1 MSFISP
7 AMRSRFDALP
17 AALRDEI
24 LARDVT
30 INSLQDFIDVLE
42 GIVNGDA
49 VPSSLPV
56 RPVQI

>member
-1 MSFISP
+1 MSVISP

-24 LARDVT
+24 LSRDVT
-30 INSLQDFIDVLE
+30 INRLQDLIDVLE
-42 GIVNGDA
+42 GIVNCDA